1 MINAF
6 RSAIASIRKFL
17 DPLLDYLIISAVIF
31 LVIDV
36 LWGVYTRYR
45 LGEPS
50 RWTEE
55 IARFLLMWVALLG
68 TAVAFRE
75 KEHLGFDY
83 LINKLHPEARRLAA
97 LASHLVTLTFVAFV
111 MVVGGFSLVFET
123 LEVNQ
128 LTPALELRMGYVYV
142 VLPLS
147 GLFIVLY
154 VVEQFLCELED
165 ESRIPL
171 SDEAHQDT

>member
-1 MINAF
+1 MI
-6 RSAIASIRKFL
+6 RTLRDCISSTRKIL
-17 DPLLDYLIISAVIF
+17 DPLLDFVIISAVMI

-68 TAVAFRE
+68 TAAAFRE
-75 KEHLGFDY
+75 NEHLGFDY
-83 LINKLHPEARRLAA
+83 LISKLDPGARRLTNVV
-97 LASHLVTLTFVAFV
+97 SKLVTIIFVSLV
-111 MVVGGFSLVFET
+111 MVVGGFVLVSET

-128 LTPALELRMGYVYV
+128 LTPALEMKMGYVYLA
-142 VLPLS
+142 LPFSGLFAILYLFDQLLS
-147 GLFIVLY
+147 GLENEAPLP
-154 VVEQFLCELED
+154 EED
-165 ESRIPL
+165 Q
-171 SDEAHQDT
+171 HH